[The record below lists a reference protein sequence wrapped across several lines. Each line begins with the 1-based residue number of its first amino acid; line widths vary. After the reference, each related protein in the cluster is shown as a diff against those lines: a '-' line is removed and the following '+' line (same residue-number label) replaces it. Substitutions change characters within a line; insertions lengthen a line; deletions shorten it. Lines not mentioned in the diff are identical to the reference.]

1 MGYTLK
7 LVEQEPFDRARQ
19 DRLLAST
26 VEALGELCEVLRC
39 LPPDEDDDC
48 DEGTH
53 LVGVNINGPD
63 PRRAFAGLV
72 AFARGRRLSLFDSQA
87 DGLVDLDA
95 PGELPRLF
103 AGEAEGV
110 TPARLMW
117 ASELE
122 PRLRGESEVPSGGGS
137 D

>member
-1 MGYTLK
+1 MRCGGVLARS
-7 LVEQEPFDRARQ
+7 RAGQTRVIQ
-19 DRLLAST
+19 NPAAERPST
-26 VEALGELCEVLRC
+26 EICNN
-39 LPPDEDDDC
+39 EDDDC